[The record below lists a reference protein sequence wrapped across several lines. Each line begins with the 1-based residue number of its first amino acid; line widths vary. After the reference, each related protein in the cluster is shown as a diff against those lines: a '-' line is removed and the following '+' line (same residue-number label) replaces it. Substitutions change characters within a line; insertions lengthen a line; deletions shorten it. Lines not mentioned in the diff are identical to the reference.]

1 MQVDPRIKQNSKIVE
16 DLDFELFRWVPDL
29 FVDIQLAELR
39 LALEHDKEFS
49 LSEQRQKY
57 EEEKKKE
64 IEEIKK
70 KQWVRSYEET
80 FMLSGKFI
88 YLNIKYIPILYRFWN
103 EKFTRN
109 YKFRQSQYT
118 WCFLKVLNV
127 NSWLF
132 TFSYGVCTHVRVL
145 LACWWESWIW
155 LW

>member
-80 FMLSGKFI
+80 FTLSRKLI
-88 YLNIKYIPILYRFWN
+88 YLDIKYISILYRFWN

-109 YKFRQSQYT
+109 YKVRQSQ
-118 WCFLKVLNV
+118 
-127 NSWLF
+127 
-132 TFSYGVCTHVRVL
+132 
-145 LACWWESWIW
+145 
-155 LW
+155 